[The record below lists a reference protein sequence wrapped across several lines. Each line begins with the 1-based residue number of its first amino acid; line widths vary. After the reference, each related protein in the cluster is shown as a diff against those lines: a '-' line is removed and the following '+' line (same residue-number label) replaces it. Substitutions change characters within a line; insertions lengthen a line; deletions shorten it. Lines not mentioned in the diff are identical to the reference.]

1 MTYIKLLKDFMK
13 LNAQLFWVNDSVTLN
28 TNFDPAN
35 KKYKLTVC
43 NVSER
48 AAAKLEE
55 EFGIKVK
62 KNPEKPEYGFYF
74 NAKSLYP
81 WEFKDDVGNDV
92 ASDAIGNGTKAEID
106 VTGSYSHKFEKQHG
120 KGPVVN
126 SRGGVVIK
134 ELVARQVLVSDGGET
149 L

>member
-1 MTYIKLLKDFMK
+1 MK

-28 TNFDPAN
+28 KNFDPAN

-43 NVSER
+43 NVSEK
-48 AAAKLEE
+48 AAEKLKE

-62 KNPEKPEYGFYF
+62 NNPEKPEYGLHF

-81 WEFKDDVGNDV
+81 WEYKDDAGNTV
-92 ASDAIGNGTKAEID
+92 AAAVIGNGTKAEID
-106 VTGSYSHKFEKQHG
+106 VSGSYSHKFEKAHG

-134 ELVARQVLVSDGGET
+134 ELVARDGAAESDT

>member
-1 MTYIKLLKDFMK
+1 MK

-43 NVSER
+43 NVSEK
-48 AAAKLEE
+48 AAAKLNE

-62 KNPEKPEYGFYF
+62 NNPEKPEYGLHF
-74 NAKSLYP
+74 NAKSLYA
-81 WEFKDDVGNDV
+81 WEFKDDAGNLVQPGD
-92 ASDAIGNGTKAEID
+92 IGNGTKAVID
-106 VTGSYSHKFEKQHG
+106 VSGSYSHKFEKAHG

-126 SRGGVVIK
+126 SKGGVVIT
-134 ELVARQVLVSDGGET
+134 ELVAREAKTSQEEAEEVL
-149 L
+149 

>member
-1 MTYIKLLKDFMK
+1 MK
-13 LNAQLFWVNDSVTLN
+13 LNAQLFWINDSVKIN

-43 NVSER
+43 NVSEK
-48 AAAKLEE
+48 AAEKLKE

-62 KNPEKPEYGFYF
+62 NNPEKPEYGLHF
-74 NAKSLYP
+74 NAKSLYA
-81 WEFKDDVGNDV
+81 WEFKDDAGNAVAADV
-92 ASDAIGNGTKAEID
+92 IGNGTKAEVD

-134 ELVARQVLVSDGGET
+134 ELVAREGGVSSDGDA

>member
-1 MTYIKLLKDFMK
+1 MK

-43 NVSER
+43 NVSEK
-48 AAAKLEE
+48 AAAKLNED
-55 EFGIKVK
+55 FGIKVK
-62 KNPEKPEYGFYF
+62 NNPEKPEYGLHF
-74 NAKSLYP
+74 NAKSLYA
-81 WEFKDDVGNDV
+81 WEFKDDAGNAV
-92 ASDAIGNGTKAEID
+92 AADAIGNGTKAEID
-106 VTGSYSHKFEKQHG
+106 VTGSYAHKFEKQHG

-134 ELVARQVLVSDGGET
+134 ELVARDAPSSDSGES